1 MVSVSFAMVTSPG
14 EGSPLRARRQVRSS
28 LQFGGGL
35 LPGGMPPRAWL
46 ALLVALLGSR
56 AALAVQLEALEAG
69 REWRLR
75 ALVFRGNHALGT
87 GELRHALVTAERPWY
102 QRWRVWRPAP
112 QVDPVPLP
120 ARLERLRRPYPSR
133 GPYPPPRA
141 P

>member
-1 MVSVSFAMVTSPG
+1 MVTSPPG
-14 EGSPLRARRQVRSS
+14 RDPPSAPRRQGRCG

-35 LPGGMPPRAWL
+35 LPGGMPPRARL

-75 ALVFRGNHALGT
+75 ALVFRGNHALPT
-87 GELRHALVTAERPWY
+87 DELRRAPVTAERPWA

-112 QVDPVPLP
+112 ESAPL
-120 ARLERLRRPYPSR
+120 ALRAHPHR
-133 GPYPPPRA
+133 
-141 P
+141 

>member
-69 REWRLR
+69 REWRAPGPRLSR
-75 ALVFRGNHALGT
+75 QNPP
-87 GELRHALVTAERPWY
+87 RPG
-102 QRWRVWRPAP
+102 A
-112 QVDPVPLP
+112 VP
-120 ARLERLRRPYPSR
+120 
-133 GPYPPPRA
+133 PPPRA
-141 P
+141 PPRPPGPPPR

>member
-1 MVSVSFAMVTSPG
+1 MVTSPPG
-14 EGSPLRARRQVRSS
+14 RDPPSAPRRQGRCG
-28 LQFGGGL
+28 LEFGGGL

-56 AALAVQLEALEAG
+56 AALAVQLEALEPG

-87 GELRHALVTAERPWY
+87 GELRRALVTAERPWY

-112 QVDPVPLP
+112 QFDPVTLR
-120 ARLERLRRPYPSR
+120 AHLEPMRRPYPR
-133 GPYPPPRA
+133 PGH
-141 P
+141 